1 MGCGGYRDGRLNR
14 DMWGG
19 GVIRWMSTNSAILH
33 LDSSSRRHEMS
44 VDSFP
49 FIRLVPFLSFCEQRQ
64 MEGVIQS
71 DQTPETPGSE
81 GGKGHTKQEAPW
93 RPPSRTKC
101 VDELMHSGL
110 LGKQEMKGKM
120 SIQREGTGIVCRD
133 VCVCV
138 CANFRCASG
147 STCLKA

>member
-1 MGCGGYRDGRLNR
+1 
-14 DMWGG
+14 
-19 GVIRWMSTNSAILH
+19 
-33 LDSSSRRHEMS
+33 MS